1 MLRRPPRSTL
11 FPYTTLFRSQ
21 FKADWRPRQNLVVR
35 NNFNVLTSDRY
46 WKNVETY
53 TYVPATNMVNR
64 TDFIEIIHDQLQFG
78 EHAEATM
85 TTSLAGMSNTT
96 SAGFDYSWTRFQY
109 LNNSPYG
116 GASAVPL
123 DLPSPGL
130 FINLAGT
137 SKDFRSTQNQYSVF
151 AENRL
156 A

>member
-64 TDFIEIIHDQLQFG
+64 TDFIEIIHEDRK
-78 EHAEATM
+78 
-85 TTSLAGMSNTT
+85 S
-96 SAGFDYSWTRFQY
+96 TR
-109 LNNSPYG
+109 LNSSHSQISY
-116 GASAVPL
+116 AVFCL
-123 DLPSPGL
+123 KKKKKKN
-130 FINLAGT
+130 IN
-137 SKDFRSTQNQYSVF
+137 
-151 AENRL
+151 
-156 A
+156 